1 MKRARWIEV
10 RGWSLTSPYL
20 IFTSIFFIIPL
31 IWGIVLLFTNWNL
44 ISPHRDFVGFA
55 NFIEALKSP
64 KVHAAFFATYKVM
77 AIFIPTVLIS
87 SLAIALLINS
97 VPRFKGLISVG
108 FFLPYLVSGVAV
120 ALVVNGVLSYN
131 SPLSPMFRRLFGCVP
146 DWFGNSTLAVMV
158 ISLMITWKLSG
169 YYALIFLSGLSSIP
183 KELYEA
189 ADIDGA
195 SYWTK
200 LFKITIP
207 MLYPA
212 LYTVMI
218 LAIGLMFGIFT
229 EPYMLTGGG
238 PNLAT
243 HTWYLEIYYQA
254 FSSMRAGYA
263 STIALINATVT
274 FSSII
279 IVRKIMERRGKA
291 HGWT

>member
-1 MKRARWIEV
+1 LEAFRVLCIN
-10 RGWSLTSPYL
+10 
-20 IFTSIFFIIPL
+20 ISI
-31 IWGIVLLFTNWNL
+31 
-44 ISPHRDFVGFA
+44 R
-55 NFIEALKSP
+55 
-64 KVHAAFFATYKVM
+64 
-77 AIFIPTVLIS
+77 
-87 SLAIALLINS
+87 
-97 VPRFKGLISVG
+97 
-108 FFLPYLVSGVAV
+108 
-120 ALVVNGVLSYN
+120 
-131 SPLSPMFRRLFGCVP
+131 
-146 DWFGNSTLAVMV
+146 
-158 ISLMITWKLSG
+158 
-169 YYALIFLSGLSSIP
+169 FLSGLSSIP

-263 STIALINATVT
+263 STIALINAAVT

>member
-1 MKRARWIEV
+1 MKRVRWIEV

-97 VPRFKGLISVG
+97 VPRFKGLLSVG

-131 SPLSPMFRRLFGCVP
+131 SPLSPMFRRLFGFIP
-146 DWFGNSTLAVMV
+146 DWFGNSTLAVIV

-218 LAIGLMFGIFT
+218 LA

-263 STIALINATVT
+263 STIALINAAVT

>member
-1 MKRARWIEV
+1 MKRVRWIEV

-97 VPRFKGLISVG
+97 VPRFKGLLSVG

-131 SPLSPMFRRLFGCVP
+131 SPLSPMFRRLFGFIP
-146 DWFGNSTLAVMV
+146 DWFGNSTLAVIV

-263 STIALINATVT
+263 STIALINAAVT